1 MDRAYRCKHSTLTR
15 SVAIPNN
22 TQVGTAFLCDDDSLP
37 NDSLLAGHDA
47 MAQPVVAKT
56 GYNAKVL
63 DTMRSG
69 IENAGFI
76 NVHER
81 DFKMP
86 IGDWPKHPLYKEA
99 GRLCLQGTKDA
110 MEGWL
115 MYALTRWG
123 LPQPWSP
130 EEVTVYVG
138 TRYLSSTLES
148 RD

>member
-1 MDRAYRCKHSTLTR
+1 
-15 SVAIPNN
+15 
-22 TQVGTAFLCDDDSLP
+22 
-37 NDSLLAGHDA
+37 
-47 MAQPVVAKT
+47 MAEPVVAQT

-63 DTMRSG
+63 ETMRAG

-99 GRLCLQGTKDA
+99 GRLCLQGTKDGQ
-110 MEGWL
+110 EGWL

-138 TRYLSSTLES
+138 TWSCFYPTLNVEININAF
-148 RD
+148 